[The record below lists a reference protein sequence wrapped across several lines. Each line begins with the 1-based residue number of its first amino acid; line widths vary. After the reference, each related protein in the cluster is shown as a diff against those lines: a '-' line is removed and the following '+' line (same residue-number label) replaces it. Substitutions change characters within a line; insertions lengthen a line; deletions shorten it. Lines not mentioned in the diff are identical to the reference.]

1 MERGLNRGS
10 RQGPSY
16 PLLQSDRNILIRT
29 AAFVD
34 AGYLYSAGSKLLS
47 GNALPR
53 SSVQL
58 DLDAALE
65 ALRHVVDAN
74 SPSSLLRIYW
84 YDGMPRTGATA
95 EQQALADANDVKLRL
110 GVIAHT
116 GRQKGVDSLIVTDLI
131 ELARNHAISD
141 AVLLSGDEDVRIG
154 VQIAQTYGVR
164 VHLLGIQPPGDN
176 QGNQSRL
183 LRQESDTSTEWH
195 QSDIEAFLA
204 VRLPQGSFRA
214 ETDRPVDETPNATRQ
229 LDSVADDFI
238 RARSPAELAA
248 LSALGVHDAIPGELD
263 RMLLGGAADVLGR
276 YLDFP
281 ERHHLRQAA
290 RRLAT
295 ESQLLADHPRQPD
308 AGAGTEAD
316 RIRKFATETIIEP
329 ARRQGRTTIA
339 IRAGDVAGSM
349 KLQHNTPN
357 VVNALRGRK
366 FEELAGVTVTGRT
379 GPEQGPNTKFTYD
392 IDAAPG
398 TASRP

>member
-1 MERGLNRGS
+1 M
-10 RQGPSY
+10 
-16 PLLQSDRNILIRT
+16 RT

-53 SSVQL
+53 SSVKL
-58 DLDAALE
+58 NLNAALE
-65 ALRHVVDAN
+65 ALRHAVEAS
-74 SPSSLLRIYW
+74 SPSSPLLRIYW
-84 YDGMPRTGATA
+84 YDGMLRTGPTA

-164 VHLLGIQPPGDN
+164 VHLLGIRPFGDN

-204 VRLPQGSFRA
+204 VRHAQGSFRD
-214 ETDRPVDETPNATRQ
+214 ETDQRADETPNATQ
-229 LDSVADDFI
+229 LLDSVADDFI
-238 RARSPAELAA
+238 QARSPAELAT
-248 LSALGVHDAIPGELD
+248 LSALDVHDAIPPEFD
-263 RMLLGGAADVLGR
+263 RMLLRGAADVLGR
-276 YLDFP
+276 YLDSS
-281 ERHHLRQAA
+281 ERHHLRQTT
-290 RRLAT
+290 RQLAT
-295 ESQLLADHPRQPD
+295 EDHPRADQTRQPD
-308 AGAGTEAD
+308 ATPETEAD
-316 RIRKFATETIIEP
+316 RIRWYATETIVEP
-329 ARRQGRTTIA
+329 ARRRGQTTIT
-339 IRAGDVAGSM
+339 IRAGDIAGSM
-349 KLQHNTPN
+349 GLQRNTPN

-366 FEELAGVTVTGRT
+366 FEEFAGVTVTGRT
-379 GPEQGPNTKFTYD
+379 GPEQGPNTEFTYA
-392 IDAAPG
+392 IDVSPRI
-398 TASRP
+398 ASVP